1 MDWNLLWKA
10 VLVVIGGTLL
20 LRLAGRKSISQ
31 MTLAQTVIMI
41 GLGSLLVQP
50 IVGHDI
56 WATFAV
62 GFMLILTLIVI
73 EYIEVKAD
81 KVEGFV
87 TGRAKL
93 IIRDGV
99 LQEKKLRKLRFTVD
113 QLEMKLRQQNIASIN
128 DVKWATLEP
137 NGQVGCELNESA
149 KPATKQD
156 IHALRKDI
164 ESLHKLFTD
173 TSLANTSL
181 QKSSMQES
189 LFTEVADKGHLENIP
204 ERLE

>member
-10 VLVVIGGTLL
+10 VLVVVVGTLL

-41 GLGSLLVQP
+41 GIGSLLVQP
-50 IVGHDI
+50 IAGKNIWVTFVVGL
-56 WATFAV
+56 
-62 GFMLILTLIVI
+62 MLILTLIVI
-73 EYIEVKAD
+73 ELLEIKVDKA
-81 KVEGFV
+81 EGFV
-87 TGRAKL
+87 TGRAKV

-113 QLEMKLRQQNIASIN
+113 QLEMKLRQQNVTRIS

-137 NGQVGCELNESA
+137 NGQVGCELTESA

-156 IHALRKDI
+156 IHTLRQEI
-164 ESLHKLFTD
+164 ESLQKLLSAAPLPT
-173 TSLANTSL
+173 LAANEPNR
-181 QKSSMQES
+181 KS
-189 LFTEVADKGHLENIP
+189 LFTEVENKGTMQDVPDHLE
-204 ERLE
+204 

>member
-62 GFMLILTLIVI
+62 GLMLILTLIVL
-73 EYIEVKAD
+73 EYVQVKVDQA
-81 KVEGFV
+81 EGFV

-99 LQEKKLRKLRFTVD
+99 LQEKTLRKLRFTVD
-113 QLEMKLRQQNIASIN
+113 QLEMKIRLQNVTSIR
-128 DVKWATLEP
+128 DIKCATLEP
-137 NGQVGCELNESA
+137 NGQVWLELVESA

-156 IHALRKDI
+156 IYILRREI
-164 ESLHKLFTD
+164 ELLHELLT
-173 TSLANTSL
+173 NTSHL
-181 QKSSMQES
+181 APSPRES
-189 LFTEVADKGHLENIP
+189 TARETLFTEVADEGHIEDVSKHLD
-204 ERLE
+204 